1 MIVFSGIKFI
11 NSGVGRTK
19 GRKLMNEA
27 GEAMV
32 TVTVGGQQGDF
43 GPVRFDAT
51 DADIKRWAA
60 EAVTAGVVA
69 GVDAQSANF
78 DDTVVERFAARDGLP
93 DRLMLRPKMPVY
105 GCVQHA
111 AHGVRTPNGSMEI
124 FKIKGRR
131 ATLAYS
137 ARGYWRVECD
147 GLTVIREL
155 TRAQRAAAAGDIALW
170 DRLMTD
176 LKADAIAAMRSL
188 IRAAR

>member
-1 MIVFSGIKFI
+1 MLQVRRDHGRV
-11 NSGVGRTK
+11 GVP
-19 GRKLMNEA
+19 L
-27 GEAMV
+27 
-32 TVTVGGQQGDF
+32 
-43 GPVRFDAT
+43 
-51 DADIKRWAA
+51 
-60 EAVTAGVVA
+60 
-69 GVDAQSANF
+69 
-78 DDTVVERFAARDGLP
+78 
-93 DRLMLRPKMPVY
+93 
-105 GCVQHA
+105 
-111 AHGVRTPNGSMEI
+111 NGSMEI